1 MVNEGKD
8 GKWHMLK
15 AFLKLHHEQWQQLE
29 VSRKKIF
36 YGIFVIFLNYR
47 NKIRGERIFF
57 KVFIW

>member
-29 VSRKKIF
+29 VSKKKNLME
-36 YGIFVIFLNYR
+36 YLS
-47 NKIRGERIFF
+47 FF
-57 KVFIW
+57 